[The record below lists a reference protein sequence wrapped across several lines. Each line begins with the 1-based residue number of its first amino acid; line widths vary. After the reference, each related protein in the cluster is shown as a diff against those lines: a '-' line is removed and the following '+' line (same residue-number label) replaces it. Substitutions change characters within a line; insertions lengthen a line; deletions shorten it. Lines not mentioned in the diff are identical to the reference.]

1 MDVTRTTTASQPVD
15 TGGMRSKAKRGG
27 AQRLV
32 YVCAFDAHVSDIP
45 PPPPSP
51 NPLAAAPLRSK
62 LPRDAG
68 LNRLIGLK
76 VVQVYFWPQTVEEE
90 IERIRRAIHGPRDVQ

>member
-1 MDVTRTTTASQPVD
+1 M
-15 TGGMRSKAKRGG
+15 
-27 AQRLV
+27 V
-32 YVCAFDAHVSDIP
+32 YVCAFVAHVSDIP